1 MSRYTDAVD
10 EAQTPVHD
18 ETIRAVAERHDV
30 PEHDVRELLDQVA
43 ADIEEH
49 ELRSDFD
56 EYHDFKGTSRG
67 VRVYLCQHGLEIPE
81 LASAAAEQI
90 FPGYGHVTPATLVT
104 MAFDRD
110 LRERHAGAVGGRD
123 EAVGATSA
131 ADALLVRDDE

>member
-1 MSRYTDAVD
+1 MSRNTDAVD

-30 PEHDVRELLDQVA
+30 PENDVRELLDQVA
-43 ADIEEH
+43 ADIDEH

-56 EYHDFKGTSRG
+56 EYHDLKGTSQS

-90 FPGYGHVTPATLVT
+90 RPDYDDVAPATLVT

-110 LRERHAGAVGGRD
+110 LRERHASVVGGRD